1 MDKLINKLAAIS
13 VADIV
18 FFMIATTV
26 CYLAINGRITAE
38 QFLGIAWIVF
48 WSFYVHKAQNKTLPI
63 TEESNGK

>member
-1 MDKLINKLAAIS
+1 MKYSIS
-13 VADIV
+13 DIV

-48 WSFYVHKAQNKTLPI
+48 WSFYVHKAQNKWIWNKSTSDENTKI
-63 TEESNGK
+63 